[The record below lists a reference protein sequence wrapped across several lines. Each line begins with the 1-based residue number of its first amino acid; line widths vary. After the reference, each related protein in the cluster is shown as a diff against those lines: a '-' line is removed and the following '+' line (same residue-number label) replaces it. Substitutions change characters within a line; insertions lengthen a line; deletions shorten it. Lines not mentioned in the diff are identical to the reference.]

1 MTIRFEHPWWLLLS
15 LAAIPLGVFAW
26 RWLVSMSSLRRAS
39 AMLTRFVL
47 LLLLSAMLAG
57 ASSVRRSAEMAV
69 IVVADVS
76 GSARRFVE
84 PVSGTD
90 GLMLGPIERMRAAI
104 ETASAGRGPDDLL
117 GVVVFDGDA
126 IAVAAP
132 TRGGVVSR
140 AFDLSSSEGT
150 DIAGALELA
159 AAMAPPNAAT
169 RIVLISDGNETRG
182 DALSMARELAGGT
195 VGGLNGGAGG
205 VDSAVRSGRGRG
217 AGSGVGVGGI
227 AVDVSPLSYN
237 VRRGVVL
244 EGLDAPPAAPAG
256 ATVTLRA
263 VLRSADQTRGTLRLL
278 RDGEPVRIGEAGDTS
293 TGRRIE
299 LRRGEN
305 VEFMNVELGGS
316 GVHRFEAVFE
326 PDDDEA
332 GVVVVNNRASAFTL
346 TPTAG
351 SVLVIDGGEGGSD
364 DGIDIGG
371 RSDLLAAALSSV
383 GLDVRVVPGSRMP
396 ADLLELQAFNLV
408 ILNDIAASELPSGA
422 DAVLA
427 AYVTELGGGLVMSG
441 GVNSFGPG
449 GWKGTLIEPILPVLL
464 DLPERLIRPDAAV
477 VLVLDNSGSMRRS
490 VMGSSRS
497 QQDIANEGAALAVLS
512 LDARDL
518 VGVVVFNHESWELV
532 RLGPNVDSQETARKV
547 RGIRPGGGTNIPP
560 ALRIAMQRLSD
571 VDADLKHV
579 ILLTDGIS
587 ENQHQIP
594 GIAQQMRDAGIR
606 LTTIGVGD
614 DIDSRSLFE
623 AAEIGGGRYFPVL
636 DPAMLPR
643 VFLRAMNVVR
653 TPMVREQPF
662 VPIVPATGS
671 PMVEGLI
678 GIEGGIPALGGL
690 TLTQRRVD
698 ATVVD
703 AMLAPSAEGEALP
716 LLSYWN
722 AGVGRVGAF
731 TSDTH
736 RWASGWSD
744 WPGYTRLWAQVA
756 RQLSRP
762 QADRR
767 QTFVT
772 QISGGVLRIRLEARD
787 DADEPIDGLRV
798 PANVYAPDGTRSAL
812 RLVQTGPGEY
822 EASMPAVLSGTYL
835 VTATPR
841 LGERAL
847 PPLLG
852 GATRAAGEEFRML
865 RSNTGLLAEIAELT
879 GGRVIDL
886 DDPGAWNSSVLWDRS
901 GVRPA
906 EARTAL
912 WGPLLI
918 WALVVLLLDVGT
930 RRVAWDRW
938 LDRENARQLR
948 KSLATERGKAAQA
961 TLGSLRSRAER
972 LDRAAAS
979 ASAEV
984 GLSRL
989 SGADAE
995 RIVREQAARRR
1006 AERLARGRVAD
1017 VAGGGSQRA
1026 SSPGGDKQR
1035 GGQPAAADDD
1045 DGRVDLSEAK
1055 KRARDRLLRRERDG
1069 DGADGRDAGGT
1080 G

>member
-1 MTIRFEHPWWLLLS
+1 MTIRFEEPWWLLLS
-15 LAAIPLGVFAW
+15 LAAIPLGVMAW

-76 GSARRFVE
+76 GSVRRYVE
-84 PVSGTD
+84 PVAGTD
-90 GLMLGPIERMRAAI
+90 GTMVGPIERIRSAVEA
-104 ETASAGRGPDDLL
+104 ASAGRGADDLL
-117 GVVVFDGDA
+117 GVVVFDGQA
-126 IAVAAP
+126 MAVAAP
-132 TRGGVVSR
+132 TRGDVASR
-140 AFDLSSSEGT
+140 ALDLRSAEGT

-159 AAMAPPNAAT
+159 AAMAPPNAST
-169 RIVLISDGNETRG
+169 RIVLISDGNETTG
-182 DALSMARELAGGT
+182 DALAMARELAG
-195 VGGLNGGAGG
+195 
-205 VDSAVRSGRGRG
+205 RSGGG
-217 AGSGVGVGGI
+217 GVGGGLAARRGSGQGGI
-227 AVDVSPLSYN
+227 SIDVSPLEYN

-263 VLRSADQTRGTLRLL
+263 VLRAAEQTRGTLWLL
-278 RDGEPVRIGEAGDTS
+278 RDGEAVRIGGEGDDGS
-293 TGRRIE
+293 GRRVV

-305 VEFMNVELGGS
+305 VEFINVELGGA

-326 PDDDEA
+326 ADQDEA
-332 GVVVVNNRASAFTL
+332 GVIVVNNRASAFTL

-351 SVLVIDGGEGGSD
+351 SVLIVDGVDGGEEGGVSLAVGGSD
-364 DGIDIGG
+364 V
-371 RSDLLAAALSSV
+371 LAGALMSV
-383 GLDVRVVPGSRMP
+383 GLDVRVLKPAMMP
-396 ADLLELQAFNLV
+396 VDLLELQAFNLV
-408 ILNDIAASELPSGA
+408 ILNDVASSELPSGA
-422 DAVLA
+422 DAALA
-427 AYVTELGGGLVMSG
+427 TYVTELGGGLVMSG

-449 GWKGTLIEPILPVLL
+449 GWKGTLVEPILPVLL
-464 DLPERLIRPDAAV
+464 DLPERLIRPDVAV

-512 LDARDL
+512 LDSRDL

-532 RLGPNVDSQETARKV
+532 SLGPNVDAQETARKV

-560 ALRIAMQRLSD
+560 ALRLALNRLRG
-571 VDADLKHV
+571 VNADLKHV

-594 GIAQQMRDAGIR
+594 GIAQQMRDEGIR

-614 DIDSRSLFE
+614 DIDSRSLYE

-636 DPAMLPR
+636 DPATLPR

-653 TPMVREQPF
+653 SPMVREQPF

-671 PMVEGLI
+671 AVVEGLLS
-678 GIEGGIPALGGL
+678 EPGGIPPLGGL
-690 TLTQRRVD
+690 TLTQRRED
-698 ATVVD
+698 ATVTD
-703 AMLAPSAEGEALP
+703 AMLAPSTEGEVLP

-744 WPGYTRLWAQVA
+744 WPGFTRLWAQVA

-772 QISGGVLRIRLEARD
+772 QISDGVLRIRLEARD

-798 PANVYAPDGTRSAL
+798 PANVYAPDGSRSAV

-822 EASMPAVLSGTYL
+822 EASIAAALSGTYL

-841 LGERAL
+841 LGDRAL

-852 GATRAAGEEFRML
+852 GATRAAGEEYRRL

-879 GGRVIDL
+879 GGRVIAIDDL
-886 DDPGAWNSSVLWDRS
+886 SAWDASVLWDRS
-901 GVRPA
+901 AVRPA

-938 LDRENARQLR
+938 LDRDASRQLR
-948 KSLATERGKAAQA
+948 KSLSEERGRAAQA
-961 TLGSLRSRAER
+961 TLGSLRSRASS
-972 LDRAAAS
+972 LDRAAA
-979 ASAEV
+979 ASQG
-984 GLSRL
+984 GLARL

-995 RIVREQAARRR
+995 RIVREQAGRRR
-1006 AERLARGRVAD
+1006 AARMGGG
-1017 VAGGGSQRA
+1017 AGGGVGGEVATSAGSNSGTKVVDR
-1026 SSPGGDKQR
+1026 SGDSGVGKVGPGVRSDDEEDK
-1035 GGQPAAADDD
+1035 G
-1045 DGRVDLSEAK
+1045 VELSESK
-1055 KRARDRLLRRERDG
+1055 RRARDRLLRRDRNTEDE
-1069 DGADGRDAGGT
+1069 GGSPS
-1080 G
+1080 